1 MNYVWVWNTT
11 NPSVTKPLHAFVGG
25 RCDSHRHFVKVLNEA
40 TQHDDYAVLVVKPQ
54 AKTFE
59 GTYTSFV
66 PEMVKPFKLKYKL
79 PFKIA

>member
-66 PEMVKPFKLKYKL
+66 PEMVKTFKLKYKL
-79 PFKIA
+79 PFKVS